1 MSDKIRAGLAVV
13 SVVSTVVSTAVACT
27 ADPAPPASGDP
38 DGTSIVLAVADEPA
52 ELNPLAGYGDHG
64 AAKIFDGLVEHEA
77 NLSLRPALAAA
88 PPMPSTDGRSWTV
101 PLRSGVT
108 FSDGTPF
115 EAKDVVDT
123 YTALLD
129 PAQNWPMRQ
138 RFAMLTGVVQV
149 DPATVRFDLSQP
161 YAPFPTLLTM
171 GVLPSETLVPDKITS
186 PRVGTGP
193 YTVVDWKR
201 GQRLVLAANK
211 SYFDGPPAVTNVTVE
226 FIRDDERRL
235 ARMRDGK
242 VDGTALPPTLATE
255 FEETEGLTV
264 VAHSAAEIRAVTL
277 PEGGPVTGDPA
288 VRLAL
293 NHALDRETVR
303 EGALAGRAAT
313 ASTPM
318 PDVLA
323 EFVEPG
329 AEFEHDIPKAL
340 EILGDGGWETGES
353 GRVKNGTLAEFPVN
367 YLAGDGVGKDLA
379 DRFAGAASAIGV
391 LVTPTEVEKFPPDQP
406 AVVSFGDPVDP
417 DQALYPVLH
426 SSGSLGGYANPSVD
440 AALVT
445 GRTATDPAERATA
458 YRKLQRDYLEA
469 PGMVVLTEPNHTYV
483 LRQSWDGYQ
492 PVVDGADSG
501 FAWGAWWNLQKW
513 TPR

>member
-1 MSDKIRAGLAVV
+1 MSDKIRAGLAVASVV
-13 SVVSTVVSTAVACT
+13 SVVLSTAAACT
-27 ADPAPPASGDP
+27 DDPAPPASGNP
-38 DGTSIVLAVADEPA
+38 DGRSIVLAVADEPA

-64 AAKIFDGLVEHEA
+64 AAKIFDGLVEYEA

-88 PPMPSTDGRSWTV
+88 APTPSPDGRSWTV
-101 PLRSGVT
+101 PLRAGVT

-129 PAQNWPMRQ
+129 PAQNWSMRQ
-138 RFAMLTGVVQV
+138 RFSMLTGVVQV
-149 DPATVRFDLSQP
+149 DPSTVRFDLSQP
-161 YAPFPTLLTM
+161 YAPFPKLLTM
-171 GVLPSETLVPDKITS
+171 GILPSETLVPDKVKS

-193 YTVVDWKR
+193 YKIVDWKR
-201 GQRLVLAANK
+201 GQRMVLAANK
-211 SYFDGPPAVTNVTVE
+211 SYFDGPPAVTKVTIE

-242 VDGTALPPTLATE
+242 IDGTALPPKLAAE
-255 FEETEGLTV
+255 FAETDGLTV
-264 VAHSAAEIRAVTL
+264 AAHSTAEIRAVTL
-277 PEGGPVTGDPA
+277 PAAGAVTGDPA
-288 VRLAL
+288 IRLAL
-293 NHALDRETVR
+293 NHALDRETIR
-303 EGALAGRAAT
+303 DGALAGRAAT
-313 ASTPM
+313 ANTPM

-340 EILGDGGWETGES
+340 EILGDGGWETGQN
-353 GRVKNGTLAEFPVN
+353 GRVKNGTPAAFPLN
-367 YLAGDGVGKDLA
+367 YLPGDAVGKDLA
-379 DRFAGAASAIGV
+379 ERFAGAASAIGV
-391 LVTPTEVEKFPPDQP
+391 RVTPTEVAQLPADQP

-417 DQALYPVLH
+417 DLALYSVLH
-426 SSGSLGGYANPSVD
+426 SSDPSVD
-440 AALVT
+440 ASLTT

-469 PGMVVLTEPNHTYV
+469 PTMVVLTEPTHTYV

-492 PVVDGADSG
+492 PVVDGSAAG
-501 FAWGAWWNLQKW
+501 FTWGAWWNLQKW